1 MGAAIQA
8 LQEASFNEVEV
19 IGLQWRIS
27 RIRSSDLAK
36 VGVAAFALASKNDDE
51 TMESS
56 IAALTPEQAEKLA
69 SYQEAVVCAGVKQV
83 RPSVDDGWEDVML
96 MISETRSSPEEGK
109 LWIGSLPA
117 KAITVLFTA
126 IMELSTDEGGA
137 AERLTS
143 FRDAAGLAVNA

>member
-8 LQEASFNEVEV
+8 LQDASFNEVEA

-36 VGVAAFALASKNDDE
+36 VGVAAFALAAKNENE
-51 TMESS
+51 TTESS

-83 RPSVDDGWEDVML
+83 RPFADEAWEDVML
-96 MISETRSSPEEGK
+96 MISETRASPAEGR

-117 KAITVLFTA
+117 KAITVLFTS

-143 FRDAAGLAVNA
+143 FRDAAGAAVNA